1 LKIEIVKTAMDFGG
15 VAVKNSLKLFLF
27 SVLGSVALSSMA
39 QADQKVIVVMKD
51 AKSFQLAH
59 QAYINQNAIMW
70 KNMQLEESS
79 LNHIEDSLENLNTFI
94 VNAKNESE
102 IENLK
107 NNPAVQLVEKDVLHP
122 LPKFIENQF
131 KNSLKNLNGA
141 NRNFSIF
148 DSNLPGAKTPWGVMA
163 VRAPQAWSKSNQGLG
178 ARVLIL
184 DTGIDKEH
192 MSLKANFEK
201 GRDFTGR
208 SKGEDY
214 SDLIGHGS
222 HVAGTIAG
230 VLDSS
235 GFTGVAPQAKL
246 LMGRVCSP
254 LGCSTSAIIK
264 GVNWGISEKVDVISM
279 SLGGGFMT
287 ASEQDAVKKADTMG
301 VSIVAASGNDGT
313 EKVSYPAALATAVAV
328 GAVDSNLK
336 KAEFSQYGPELSIV
350 APGVDVIST
359 VPRGTGR
366 GAEVM
371 IDDVKVNSSS
381 FSGAREVMNAETN
394 VLVSVGFGKPEDYV
408 GKDVKGKFVLASR
421 GEIYFADKIKNAL
434 AAGAVGLIV
443 YNNAP
448 GLISGALSPDGK
460 VSPVAIFMIE
470 QEVGKGLV
478 EKLNAGQVVN
488 ATVHTLITDYMAFQG
503 TSMATPHVSG
513 VVALMKAAN
522 HNLTPDQVKIILQKT
537 ATVLGPNDK
546 NQYGAGM
553 VNAEAAVDASL
564 LQN

>member
-1 LKIEIVKTAMDFGG
+1 MDFGG